1 MITRRPSSEHGF
13 FDLGAVG
20 PYELLVQL
28 ARGGSAEVFIARRAC
43 AAGGGDAGGAAGAGG
58 AGPERESL
66 VAVKRIRADLRY
78 ESSYACMLF
87 DEAGIAVARREP
99 HFVPVLGYGLD
110 EGAPYIVMELVVG
123 VTLKHLTRAPEVLGV
138 GDAIELIAQAAEG
151 LHAAHE
157 ARDSSGELLQVIHRD
172 ISPSNIFVGVDGRAS
187 ICDLGLAYALRRTT
201 RTKTGMVKEAELF
214 LAGAGE
220 REAAGSALGRVLLG
234 VVAWRCWRAGGC
246 SPAATMVSTL
256 HAVLEREVPPLS
268 SEREGVGQA
277 VTAAVARAIE
287 RDRDA
292 RWPTAA
298 DFAQAL
304 RAAAGEEGHAA
315 SCDAIGARVAEV
327 LPAAAEAAR
336 VVLRLGRAVRPEEII
351 AALAVDARGGAGG
364 RGGVGRA
371 PGTAAALARLS
382 PLLRFRRPRGSPE
395 PGYALNTTTRRITP
409 SMQRGRGRLVV
420 VVVVVYDTVKRE
432 RSAALLGRRRA
443 AERRSETFTAE
454 PSTTTTTTTTTT
466 TSNVDADVNVDVDV
480 DVHGRGYSC

>member
-1 MITRRPSSEHGF
+1 MDSS
-13 FDLGAVG
+13 DLGAVG

-87 DEAGIAVARREP
+87 DEAGIASRVASP

-123 VTLKHLTRAPEVLGV
+123 VTLKHLTRGPEALGV

-172 ISPSNIFVGVDGRAS
+172 ISPSNILVGVDGRAS

-201 RTKTGMVKEAELF
+201 RTKTGMVKGKLSYFSPEQANARPLDRRSDVF
-214 LAGAGE
+214 
-220 REAAGSALGRVLLG
+220 SLG
-234 VVAWRCWRAGGC
+234 VVAWEVLAGRRLFAGGN
-246 SPAATMVSTL
+246 MVSTL

-315 SCDAIGARVAEV
+315 SRDAIGARVAEV
-327 LPAAAEAAR
+327 LPPPLKPLAPSY
-336 VVLRLGRAVRPEEII
+336 VSGGPCVTEEII
-351 AALAVDARGGAGG
+351 AALQ
-364 RGGVGRA
+364 
-371 PGTAAALARLS
+371 
-382 PLLRFRRPRGSPE
+382 
-395 PGYALNTTTRRITP
+395 
-409 SMQRGRGRLVV
+409 SM
-420 VVVVVYDTVKRE
+420 
-432 RSAALLGRRRA
+432 RA
-443 AERRSETFTAE
+443 AGPVGEGESGGLLEQRQ
-454 PSTTTTTTTTTT
+454 PS
-466 TSNVDADVNVDVDV
+466 
-480 DVHGRGYSC
+480 RG